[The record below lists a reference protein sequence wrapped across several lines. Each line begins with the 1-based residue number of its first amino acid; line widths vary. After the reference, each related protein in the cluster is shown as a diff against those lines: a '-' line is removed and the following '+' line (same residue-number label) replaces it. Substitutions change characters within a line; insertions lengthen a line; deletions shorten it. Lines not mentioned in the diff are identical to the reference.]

1 MDVKVLN
8 SQVLLF
14 ISICCM
20 FQMNTYDEMLWSSI
34 EYGEHEM
41 SLLKNMFKMFLLL
54 LVLWT
59 NKNLIK
65 N

>member
-1 MDVKVLN
+1 MNKGFKTLATLSKIMLMDVKVLN

-34 EYGEHEM
+34 EYGEHGM
-41 SLLKNMFKMFLLL
+41 SLLK
-54 LVLWT
+54 
-59 NKNLIK
+59 KNV
-65 N
+65 